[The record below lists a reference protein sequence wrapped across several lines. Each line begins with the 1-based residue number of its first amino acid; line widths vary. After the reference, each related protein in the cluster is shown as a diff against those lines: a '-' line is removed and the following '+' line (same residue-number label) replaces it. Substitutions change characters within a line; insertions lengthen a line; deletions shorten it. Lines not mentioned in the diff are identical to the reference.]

1 MKIIVNGL
9 DLNEAIA
16 KVSKALPSRDV
27 SPVLECIKVT
37 AENDKMTLFATDKDL
52 AIEKTIDANV
62 IVSGAFLVPG
72 RVFCDYI
79 RSIANETDISLE
91 MTDENR
97 LEICTS
103 GSECNIATLD
113 LDDYPEMEEIGGPNY
128 FAVQESSLKE
138 IINNVIFA
146 VATDDTRPMLKGVNF
161 EAENYTLTAVA
172 TDGYRFAMSKK
183 ALEEKTPRITATVP
197 SRSLNELAKLLGDSE
212 NVIKVHIDKSY
223 LMVSLEN
230 TRLMTRLLIN
240 GQYIK
245 YDNIIPKEFVST
257 LVVNKENF
265 EKSLNTASIMSRGDK
280 NNLVLLDIEEYC
292 MNISSTSQY
301 GTIKENVTVSLRGKD
316 VRCAYNAKYI
326 NDCLKVI
333 DAETIKMEF
342 ALHNSCVITI
352 NGSDEV
358 LYFILPVKQIG

>member
-183 ALEEKTPRITATVP
+183 A
-197 SRSLNELAKLLGDSE
+197 
-212 NVIKVHIDKSY
+212 
-223 LMVSLEN
+223 
-230 TRLMTRLLIN
+230 
-240 GQYIK
+240 
-245 YDNIIPKEFVST
+245 
-257 LVVNKENF
+257 
-265 EKSLNTASIMSRGDK
+265 
-280 NNLVLLDIEEYC
+280 
-292 MNISSTSQY
+292 
-301 GTIKENVTVSLRGKD
+301 
-316 VRCAYNAKYI
+316 
-326 NDCLKVI
+326 
-333 DAETIKMEF
+333 AETRKKQKQRHRKKFLQMPLKRKHPLSPKQLRKQTLPSTTQVYHHPIY
-342 ALHNSCVITI
+342 LHKFFLTTVI
-352 NGSDEV
+352 N
-358 LYFILPVKQIG
+358 Q